1 MGWWIPIIYNWDYG
15 VIYKLVG
22 VVGVSGN
29 RGDDCVGGEDVVGG
43 EDGWVKMLVVVGVVC
58 GEDVVGGFL

>member
-1 MGWWIPIIYNWDYG
+1 M
-15 VIYKLVG
+15 IYKLVG